1 MGSAM
6 VSPGSDCQ
14 SDGNQTP
21 SKTGPLAEEAAGPD
35 DIVAGLGNAFTG
47 QTQPTLT
54 EATVDGAASGKDTKR
69 T

>member
-6 VSPGSDCQ
+6 VFPGSDHQ

-21 SKTGPLAEEAAGPD
+21 SKTRPEEAAGPSLD
-35 DIVAGLGNAFTG
+35 WATPSLGR

-54 EATVDGAASGKDTKR
+54 EATVDGAESGKDTKR